1 MSGAVSPSPRPSL
14 SFRSPAS
21 SSRTSLDLPASASN
35 SISRATT
42 TRRNRAALR
51 DYYNI
56 KASEAPGS
64 AVDAQSLASPRAANL
79 DSQTVL
85 SDLDREGFDAGTYVR
100 KLLEREGLE
109 GVLKIENELVAEIR
123 GLDGDRKALVYDNY
137 SKLISATDTIKKM
150 RTNMDPLTPTTSTLA
165 PAISHIAET
174 AATLSNELAVHVPST
189 EGTAVLR
196 QPKERQ
202 TVQWVL
208 DAPDRIE
215 QLLLD
220 DKKDEAKK
228 DWDIVRNLLDT
239 WKGVQGV
246 EEVRSA
252 CEKVLNTVDD

>member
-1 MSGAVSPSPRPSL
+1 
-14 SFRSPAS
+14 
-21 SSRTSLDLPASASN
+21 
-35 SISRATT
+35 
-42 TRRNRAALR
+42 
-51 DYYNI
+51 
-56 KASEAPGS
+56 
-64 AVDAQSLASPRAANL
+64 
-79 DSQTVL
+79 
-85 SDLDREGFDAGTYVR
+85 
-100 KLLEREGLE
+100 
-109 GVLKIENELVAEIR
+109 
-123 GLDGDRKALVYDNY
+123 
-137 SKLISATDTIKKM
+137 M